1 MSPENGDKPERVRK
15 PDSFGKR
22 DVSVRSRSERALV
35 RYRGFRKKAPTWS
48 GGRAETEKFQQAADR
63 CNPQTLLN
71 EAKPNAAAK
80 RKEAEPS
87 AQEKRATADPALER
101 GKSWAEG
108 ANPRR
113 PAPGGLL
120 RMQLRSQ
127 SQACRVPNGMSSV
140 RRAPR
145 IARDE
150 AAEEPRRS

>member
-1 MSPENGDKPERVRK
+1 MQH
-15 PDSFGKR
+15 
-22 DVSVRSRSERALV
+22 
-35 RYRGFRKKAPTWS
+35 RGFRKKAPTWS
-48 GGRAETEKFQQAADR
+48 GERAGTEKDQQTADR
-63 CNPQTLLN
+63 CNARTLVN
-71 EAKPNAAAK
+71 EAKPKAAAK

-87 AQEKRATADPALER
+87 TQEKRATADPALES
-101 GKSWAEG
+101 GESWAEG

-113 PAPGGLL
+113 PALGGLL

-127 SQACRVPNGMSSV
+127 SQAYRVPNGKCSV